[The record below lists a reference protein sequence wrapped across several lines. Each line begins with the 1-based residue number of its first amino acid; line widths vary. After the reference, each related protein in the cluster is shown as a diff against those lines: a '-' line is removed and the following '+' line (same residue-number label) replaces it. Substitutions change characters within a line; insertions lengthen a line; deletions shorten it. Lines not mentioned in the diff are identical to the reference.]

1 MSEPAA
7 RGHRWTSKAGAWF
20 GIGASPGPLLIGA
33 GMAARHHGA
42 APLLSL
48 LLGVVLVAGMCWAQ
62 GQIGLVPPL
71 GDGESLAQV
80 APRYYNQ
87 TTQRVLGGILG
98 VAMIGWFGF
107 NVGLGGAA
115 LSTLTGWPMVVGPIV
130 LGLPVLALSVGG
142 LEGWNRL
149 AVVTTA
155 CAVALVLLVVWRL
168 AAHGVP
174 LQLGAP
180 GGARA
185 VLYDVASFV
194 GYVAVFAFRAPDFS
208 AGLRSRKDLAICVL
222 LLVVPM
228 VGMTV
233 AGAAL
238 ERGTGTTDLVVALAQ
253 GGLALGNLLVAI
265 AVIAPAFTT
274 VYSGALGLRSA
285 FRWQTRTATLLV
297 AGGGVILAAL
307 RFDKWMGPWLSVL
320 AATLPPF
327 LVPMAVEAA
336 RRRRGGAELSVP
348 AWVWAPP
355 LAAALALFIA
365 GQPVAPLV
373 GLAGAGVLTALWQGR
388 NVREVRDRS

>member
-1 MSEPAA
+1 
-7 RGHRWTSKAGAWF
+7 GAWF

-115 LSTLTGWPMVVGPIV
+115 LSTLLGWPAAIGSLV
-130 LGLPVLALSVGG
+130 LGLPVLALSVRGMA
-142 LEGWNRL
+142 GWNRL
-149 AVVTTA
+149 AIVTTT
-155 CAVALVLLVVWRL
+155 CAVALVTLVVWRL
-168 AAHGVP
+168 AAHGLPV
-174 LQLGAP
+174 QLRAP
-180 GGARA
+180 GGVGG
-185 VLYDVASFV
+185 VLLDVASFV

-208 AGLRSRKDLAICVL
+208 AGLRSRKDLAVCVL
-222 LLVVPM
+222 LLCVPM
-228 VGMTV
+228 VGMTI

-238 ERGTGTTDLVVALAQ
+238 ERGTGTTDLVAALAQ
-253 GGLALGNLLVAI
+253 GGLALGNLLVAA

-274 VYSGALGLRSA
+274 VYSGALGLSSA
-285 FRWQTRTATLLV
+285 FRLQSRTATLLV

-307 RFDKWMGPWLSVL
+307 RFDRYMGPWLSVL

-327 LVPMAVEAA
+327 LVPMAAEAA
-336 RRRRGGAELSVP
+336 RRRRGGVRAAVP
-348 AWVWAPP
+348 AWVWGPA
-355 LAAALALFIA
+355 LAVALALFSR

-373 GLAGAGVLTALWQGR
+373 GLAVAGALTALWQGR
-388 NVREVRDRS
+388 NAREVRDRA